1 MKVCR
6 VFLAALSTVVLSSSS
21 LPVIAADAAPC
32 VPAIARG
39 LAQNRSQQPQRQRQP
54 LPCPVRPLLR
64 PESPSPLRQLT
75 PQRPQPQPQRQQFQR
90 PQPQPQRQQLQR
102 QQPQR
107 QQLQR
112 PQPQPQRQQFQR
124 PQPQLQRPQPQPQR
138 QQLQPRPQPSSAT
151 PSSPG
156 PRMASPSGAGR
167 IPAAQGASVVRL
179 DPSQPQG
186 DNLGASGLVRSR
198 LSEHHWGYGW
208 HVGRR
213 PGDFH
218 RLPPVPRQSHI
229 FQHWDYLYDRSQFTV
244 RSLPRE
250 LRVILRS
257 GQSMS
262 FQVEE
267 DMTSGY
273 RWIAH
278 YDHRRCSVVIAHR
291 ITPRS
296 ELILPWSDATG
307 MAEIEIHARTP
318 GMLVIDL
325 VYAKPQE

>member
-1 MKVCR
+1 MRAGHCTRTRPKP
-6 VFLAALSTVVLSSSS
+6 LTAAATPASAVAV
-21 LPVIAADAAPC
+21 PGAAVAAPRVTIASAAANAAAPTAAATASA
-32 VPAIARG
+32 VPAPAP
-39 LAQNRSQQPQRQRQP
+39 QPQRQH
-54 LPCPVRPLLR
+54 
-64 PESPSPLRQLT
+64 PSVNSRGQQF
-75 PQRPQPQPQRQQFQR
+75 QRPQPRRNASSSSARKPQPQRQQTPASTAARQQTQRPQPRPQRQQFQR
-90 PQPQPQRQQLQR
+90 PRRQPPAPTAAARSQR
-102 QQPQR
+102 
-107 QQLQR
+107 
-112 PQPQPQRQQFQR
+112 
-124 PQPQLQRPQPQPQR
+124 
-138 QQLQPRPQPSSAT
+138 LQPRPRQRRQRPLRRAAHGFTFRWSHT
-151 PSSPG
+151 V
-156 PRMASPSGAGR
+156 
-167 IPAAQGASVVRL
+167 AQGASVVRP

-218 RLPPVPRQSHI
+218 RLPPAPRQSHI

-278 YDHRRCSVVIAHR
+278 YDHRRCSVVIAQSNYS
-291 ITPRS
+291 PF
-296 ELILPWSDATG
+296 
-307 MAEIEIHARTP
+307 
-318 GMLVIDL
+318 
-325 VYAKPQE
+325 

>member
-90 PQPQPQRQQLQR
+90 PQPQPQRQQF
-102 QQPQR
+102 
-107 QQLQR
+107 QR

-124 PQPQLQRPQPQPQR
+124 PQPQPQRQQLQRPQPQSQR
-138 QQLQPRPQPSSAT
+138 QQLQRPQPQSSSAT

-218 RLPPVPRQSHI
+218 RLPPAPRQSHS